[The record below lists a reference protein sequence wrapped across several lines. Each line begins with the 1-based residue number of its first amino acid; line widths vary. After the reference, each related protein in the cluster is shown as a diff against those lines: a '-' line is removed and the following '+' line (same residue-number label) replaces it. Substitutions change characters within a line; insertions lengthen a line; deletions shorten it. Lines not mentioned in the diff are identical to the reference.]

1 MHIQSRTHR
10 RAGFTIVELALAMGV
25 LGLALGL
32 AGMITR
38 TGTAAYRS
46 AEAGRQLEQNLHR
59 ALDIVITEL
68 EATGSDFLDPTPVD
82 GLAYKTIEYQHLLLQ
97 GTDVVPGPTSCLAFE
112 YETGEIDDGID
123 NNGNGLVD
131 EGVLVLVRNV
141 GLTSQQRVVLCH
153 GVRELLEGEIA
164 NGIDDNGNLLDDE
177 PGFFIQIRGRVVTI
191 RLSIE
196 GIGPQGQILV
206 RTAESS
212 ARMRN

>member
-25 LGLALGL
+25 LGLALGM

-97 GTDVVPGPTSCLAFE
+97 GTDVVPGPTSRLAFE

>member
-1 MHIQSRTHR
+1 MNTQR
-10 RAGFTIVELALAMGV
+10 RSGFTIVELALAMGV
-25 LGLALGL
+25 LGLALAL
-32 AGMITR
+32 AGMVTR
-38 TGTAAYRS
+38 TGTSAYRS
-46 AEAGRQLEQNLHR
+46 SEAGRQLEQNLHR
-59 ALDIVITEL
+59 ALDRAISEL
-68 EATGSDFLDPTPVD
+68 ESTGSDYLFPLPIE
-82 GLAYKTIEYQHLLLQ
+82 GFAYETLEYQHVILQ
-97 GTDVVPGPTSCLAFE
+97 GIDVLPGPTSRLAFE

-153 GVRELLEGEIA
+153 DVRELLEGEVL
-164 NGIDDNGNLLDDE
+164 NGIDDNGNLLNDE
-177 PGFFIQIRGRVVTI
+177 PGFCIQTDGRVVTI

-196 GIGPQGQILV
+196 GIGPQGQLLV